1 MNRLKYLVI
10 VGPYA
15 LLLNASHYS
24 ALLDNASSGSVAHT
38 ALMAATPPTMGRSY
52 ILICSEKAVEQ
63 LMDLGARCCPES
75 ISEISR
81 QFERQKSRSEV
92 SVFLVYRKQKDSAD
106 TEWHFHTRCSH
117 WPATDYIQTRYI
129 DSGVDEGLCTECL
142 ELDAATFGK
151 VSI

>member
-1 MNRLKYLVI
+1 MNRLQYLLV

-15 LLLNASHYS
+15 LLLKASHYS
-24 ALLDNASSGSVAHT
+24 ILLDNVNSGSKAHA
-38 ALMAATPPTMGRSY
+38 ALQEATPPSMGRSY
-52 ILICSEKAVEQ
+52 VLICGDKAVEE
-63 LMDLGARCCPES
+63 LMELGARCCPDS
-75 ISEISR
+75 VSEISR
-81 QFERQKSRSEV
+81 QVERQKSRSEV
-92 SVFLVYRKQKDSAD
+92 SVFLVYRKHKDASD